1 MGMIGGIMS
10 FDFGEVL
17 TRAWQITWKHKILW
31 VFGLLSML
39 VGFLFLP
46 VGFAPALSIVFAE
59 DIPFWMEQPA
69 YLLVFLGIFI
79 LLMVASFFIGALTQ
93 AAISVGA
100 LRVEQGHEYVSFKE
114 ILKASLPYFWRFAG
128 IMAMLMGGVFLV
140 IFGFFAF
147 QTLVSMVTLGLGA
160 MCLAPLQLLLY
171 PLMIVAYAW
180 QEQALASIVVDDLGV
195 INAARRGWEVF
206 RYNILPVTL
215 ITLILYLGVG
225 MLSGFISIPLMVPF
239 FAFPF
244 MMIEEIEN
252 TRTVLIVASLCMVA
266 YLPVLAVFQSAVLTF
281 MKSGW
286 MLTYLRLTRN
296 PEADAHISDP
306 A

>member
-1 MGMIGGIMS
+1 MS

-39 VGFLFLP
+39 VGLLFFPL
-46 VGFAPALSIVFAE
+46 GFAPALSVFLAE
-59 DIPFWMEQPA
+59 DIPFWIEQPV
-69 YLLVFLGIFI
+69 YLFVFFGIFV

-100 LRVEQGHEYVSFKE
+100 LRAEQDGETITFNE
-114 ILKASLPYFWRFAG
+114 TLRASLPYFWRFMG
-128 IMAMLMGGVFLV
+128 IMALLAGGVLLV
-140 IFGFFAF
+140 MLGFFAV
-147 QTLVSMVTLGLGA
+147 QTLVSLLTLGLGA
-160 MCLAPLQLLLY
+160 MCLVPLQFLLY

-180 QEQALASIVVDDLGV
+180 QEQALASIVVDDLSV
-195 INAARRGWEVF
+195 IEAAKRGWEVF
-206 RYNILPVTL
+206 RHNLMPVVL

-225 MLSGFISIPLMVPF
+225 MVSGFISIPMMVPF
-239 FAFPF
+239 FAIPF
-244 MMIEEIEN
+244 VLIGEAEN
-252 TRTVLIVASLCMVA
+252 TRAILIAASLCLVA
-266 YLPVLAVFQSAVLTF
+266 YLPVLAVLQSGILTY

-286 MLTYLRLTRN
+286 MLTYLRLTRS
-296 PEADAHISDP
+296 PEAETPVADP

>member
-1 MGMIGGIMS
+1 
-10 FDFGEVL
+10 
-17 TRAWQITWKHKILW
+17 
-31 VFGLLSML
+31 
-39 VGFLFLP
+39 
-46 VGFAPALSIVFAE
+46 
-59 DIPFWMEQPA
+59 
-69 YLLVFLGIFI
+69 
-79 LLMVASFFIGALTQ
+79 
-93 AAISVGA
+93 
-100 LRVEQGHEYVSFKE
+100 
-114 ILKASLPYFWRFAG
+114 
-128 IMAMLMGGVFLV
+128 MAMLMGGVFLV